1 MSSYSPIQLAIA
13 DQSSPNDQPQRLIR
27 ITVVQ
32 GQARASADPSVE
44 MNTILGS
51 CVATCLFDPVARIG
65 GMNHFLLA
73 EPPKSAAADSFDSNY
88 GLYLMELLVNEML
101 QLGAVKSRLKGRLYG
116 GANINP
122 DLGAIGS
129 ANAAFARDFLS
140 REGIEKV
147 FEDLEGARARR
158 IQFRPASGLVRCR
171 EVAPVAAPTDK
182 PLVRPQSALGN
193 VELF

>member
-1 MSSYSPIQLAIA
+1 MAHQSPIPAPERGDA
-13 DQSSPNDQPQRLIR
+13 HPAPNAAHVNR
-27 ITVVQ
+27 ITVIQ
-32 GQARASADPSVE
+32 GQARASADPHAE

-73 EPPKSAAADSFDSNY
+73 EPPEQLRDSAFDANY
-88 GLYLMELLVNEML
+88 GLYLMEFLINEML
-101 QLGAVKSRLKGRLYG
+101 ALGAIKSRLKGRLYG
-116 GANINP
+116 GANING

-129 ANAAFARDFLS
+129 ANAAFARQFLAQ
-140 REGIEKV
+140 EGIEKV
-147 FEDLEGARARR
+147 FEDLEGNRARR

-171 EVAPVAAPTDK
+171 EVAPVTAPKDK
-182 PLVRPQSALGN
+182 PLTRPQSALGN